1 MPQAND
7 QATDNYMAESIFE
20 KVETLKFAV
29 ITKVAYFAGVIH
41 ATLIPTFYLIGA
53 TELAILNIFST
64 LAWFFGI
71 HLIAQKKTSLG
82 LRLFSA
88 EVIIHSVAC
97 CYFMGTE
104 AGFQFYLWSISCI
117 LLVDYS
123 MKMGN
128 AILYSGSLIVT
139 FALMYLLF
147 ANKPYTYALADYVQ
161 FIEVVNIL
169 IAGIPMIY
177 TLALIRRIALEQRG
191 VLAEMATKDYLTN
204 LYNRRFAK
212 ELIYRAQKRCLAD
225 NQDICIAI
233 GDVDHFKEINDKY
246 GHEVGDAVLREL
258 GMLLITQTRPSDIV
272 ARWGGEEFIIV
283 LPNIAIE
290 TALMRIETLRYSVK
304 NIQIDDLPDV
314 LKISL
319 SFGIVQWQ
327 RNDSLSTAIA
337 KADGALYKSKY
348 NGRDQTT
355 VAAATSS
362 FTQTS

>member
-71 HLIAQKKTSLG
+71 HLIAQKKPSLG

-272 ARWGGEEFIIV
+272 ARWGEKSSLLCCPIS
-283 LPNIAIE
+283 PSK
-290 TALMRIETLRYSVK
+290 LR
-304 NIQIDDLPDV
+304 
-314 LKISL
+314 
-319 SFGIVQWQ
+319 
-327 RNDSLSTAIA
+327 
-337 KADGALYKSKY
+337 
-348 NGRDQTT
+348 
-355 VAAATSS
+355 
-362 FTQTS
+362 